1 MCNNLEKFNLMKK
14 MEQVNATIRISKQDW
29 EALKQKA
36 QNLGMNSTKLLII
49 IARGEI
55 TIEKIFL
62 EEELLL
68 GES

>member
-1 MCNNLEKFNLMKK
+1 MKK

-36 QNLGMNSTKLLII
+36 QNLGMNRTKLLTL

>member
-1 MCNNLEKFNLMKK
+1 
-14 MEQVNATIRISKQDW
+14 MEQVNATIRINKQDW

-36 QNLGMNSTKLLII
+36 QNIGMNRTKLLTL

>member
-1 MCNNLEKFNLMKK
+1 MKK

-36 QNLGMNSTKLLII
+36 QNLGMNRTKLLTL

-55 TIEKIFL
+55 TVEKIFL